1 MRASQRFSGRKIAEI
16 LVEKHAGHG
25 LQAGYLQMWEGLRE
39 RGYLTAEL
47 IQLSQFICGVVA
59 ESSPE
64 HCVELTC
71 CPDWVR

>member
-16 LVEKHAGHG
+16 LVEKHTGHG
-25 LQAGYLQMWEGLRE
+25 LQAGYLQMWEGLRA

-47 IQLSQFICGVVA
+47 IQLSQFIRGVVA

-64 HCVELTC
+64 HRVELTSR
-71 CPDWVR
+71 PDWVR